1 MSGFHCGQE
10 RKLQKQAGY
19 ICADRFL
26 PILKIRLQTSGGP
39 YNSHSFDDC
48 FLYKKGEAN
57 SLTHRINDLG
67 WAKLKC
73 RKWATGT
80 CQKQWVWRPKIL
92 TAFFG
97 VDGIASVG
105 KVWRLHS
112 IARFRIQIVHAHFRA
127 ARFLP
132 ITAIFYRGSFDFPF
146 DLFAEFR
153 RILTDH

>member
-73 RKWATGT
+73 RSGPQGLAKSN
-80 CQKQWVWRPKIL
+80 WRRPAADISRWLRSKGLRAKEPIRS
-92 TAFFG
+92 AP
-97 VDGIASVG
+97 
-105 KVWRLHS
+105 H
-112 IARFRIQIVHAHFRA
+112 ARSA
-127 ARFLP
+127 
-132 ITAIFYRGSFDFPF
+132 D
-146 DLFAEFR
+146 
-153 RILTDH
+153 